1 VKVVAFINRKGG
13 VSKTSSCMHLSWPLA
28 QRGKRVLLVD
38 LDSQANL
45 TEGMLGVKA
54 AAGLGPRQTVAALF
68 DEAGGPPARE
78 LVVPTPFAGVSI
90 LPGHG
95 ETEEHY
101 IKRPWEAGP
110 LQYALRDALAELA
123 GDFDL
128 VLCDCPPNALLT
140 SWAALAAADG
150 VVVPLLAEEFAAG
163 GVAKIQEPIRRA
175 TRTVNPRLAVLG
187 YLLTMFNK
195 SLMVHLECEGDLR
208 QTLGG
213 AVFDA
218 VVPLAKDFKEAVTV
232 RKPVGAYR
240 PRSAAAR
247 AVDALAVEL
256 LHRLERAAAAGRA
269 A

>member
-1 VKVVAFINRKGG
+1 VQTVAFINRKGG

-45 TEGMLGVKA
+45 TEGVLGLA
-54 AAGLGPRQTVAALF
+54 AAAALAPRQTVAALF
-68 DEAGGPPARE
+68 DDAGAPPAAE

-90 LPGHG
+90 LPGH
-95 ETEEHY
+95 EATEEHY
-101 IKRPWEAGP
+101 IKRPWECGP

-123 GDFDL
+123 GRFDV
-128 VLCDCPPNALLT
+128 VLCDCPPNVLLT

-175 TRTVNPRLAVLG
+175 ARSVNPRLTVLG

-195 SLMVHLECEGDLR
+195 SLMVHVEYEADLR
-208 QTLGG
+208 QAMGP
-213 AVFDA
+213 AVFDG
-218 VVPLAKDFKEAVTV
+218 VVPLAKDFKEAVTLRRPIGV
-232 RKPVGAYR
+232 YK

-247 AVDALAVEL
+247 AIDALAVEL
-256 LHRLERAAAAGRA
+256 LHRLELAAAEGRA